1 MQRNFDIFEKFPDG
15 STTWRTC
22 VSGQFE
28 TDRKLAELAEH
39 SENEFVAVDIQAG
52 NRFPANAG
60 PRKSYPLAKKA
71 AAG

>member
-15 STTWRTC
+15 STIWRTC

-28 TDRKLAELAEH
+28 THRKLAELAEH

-52 NRFPANAG
+52 NRFPGNAS
-60 PRKSYPLAKKA
+60 PRKSNPIAKKA